1 MSAGPQLD
9 PGADA
14 PAPPDATAWTKRP
27 EGGGRFAIW
36 LIRTI
41 ALKLGRFPSRLLLWP
56 ITLYFYLRRGPERRA
71 SRAYLA
77 RVLPHRPR
85 WTDVARH
92 LHVFASTILDRVF
105 MLTEQFRRF
114 DIRTHGLEELH
125 RVLDPGRGAILLGA
139 HVGSFEALRV
149 LSLERPDILVRA
161 VLDTGQNPAITA
173 MLDALNPKIAST
185 VIDASQE
192 GTAIVLAIKEECERN
207 AVVTLL
213 GDRARPGE
221 PAVPVRF
228 LGDVAH
234 FPASPW
240 LIAAALRTPVV
251 LCFGMYRGGKRY
263 DLYFEK
269 FADLVDVP
277 RRERQA
283 ALTRYMQAYAERLAH
298 HLRDAPYNWF
308 NFYDFWRPHAS
319 TTAASLPARPAA
331 ADGAGSSA
339 RA

>member
-1 MSAGPQLD
+1 MSEPAHTPEV
-9 PGADA
+9 A
-14 PAPPDATAWTKRP
+14 PADATAWTKRP
-27 EGGGRFAIW
+27 EGGGRFAIG

-41 ALKLGRFPSRLLLWP
+41 ALKLGRWPSRLLLWP
-56 ITLYFYLRRGPERRA
+56 ITLYFLARRGPERRA

-77 RVLPHRPR
+77 RVLPRRPR
-85 WTDVARH
+85 LWDAARH

-105 MLTEQFRRF
+105 MLTDQFRQF

-125 RVLDPGRGAILLGA
+125 RALDPGRGAILLGA

-173 MLDALNPKIAST
+173 MLDALNPTIAAT
-185 VIDASQE
+185 VIDASQD
-192 GTAIVLAIKEECERN
+192 GTAIVLAIKEACERN

-221 PAVPVRF
+221 PAVPVHF
-228 LGDVAH
+228 LGDTAH

-251 LCFGMYRGGKRY
+251 LCFGMYRGGRSY

-269 FADLVDVP
+269 FADVIEVP

-283 ALTRYMQAYAERLAH
+283 ALARYMQAYAERLAH
-298 HLRDAPYNWF
+298 HLRGAPYNWF
-308 NFYDFWRPHAS
+308 NFYDFWRPHAQ
-319 TTAASLPARPAA
+319 TTAVPVAARAA
-331 ADGAGSSA
+331 AAGDRAGGAAGA
-339 RA
+339 

>member
-1 MSAGPQLD
+1 VS
-9 PGADA
+9 
-14 PAPPDATAWTKRP
+14 APPDDATAWTKRP

-41 ALKLGRFPSRLLLWP
+41 ALKLGRWPARALLWP
-56 ITLYFYLRRGPERRA
+56 ITLYF
-71 SRAYLA
+71 LA
-77 RVLPHRPR
+77 RVLPHSPR
-85 WTDVARH
+85 FVDVLRH
-92 LHVFASTILDRVF
+92 VHAFASVILDRVF

-114 DIRTHGLEELH
+114 DIRTHGLAELH
-125 RVLDPGRGAILLGA
+125 ESIDPGRGAILLGA

-149 LSLERPDILVRA
+149 LSLERPDIRVRA

-173 MLDALNPKIAST
+173 MLDALNPAIAAT
-185 VIDASQE
+185 VIDASQD

-228 LGDVAH
+228 LGDEAW

-240 LIAAALRTPVV
+240 LIAAALRVPVV
-251 LCFGMYRGGKRY
+251 LCFGLYRGGNRY
-263 DLYFEK
+263 DLYFER
-269 FADLVDVP
+269 FSEHVEIP

-283 ALTRYMQAYAERLAH
+283 ALARHVQAYADRLAH
-298 HLRDAPYNWF
+298 HVRSAPCNWF
-308 NFYDFWRPHAS
+308 NFYDFWRPHAP
-319 TTAASLPARPAA
+319 TTASLPARAVA
-331 ADGAGSSA
+331 GDGAGGAA

>member
-1 MSAGPQLD
+1 VSHEA
-9 PGADA
+9 
-14 PAPPDATAWTKRP
+14 PDATAWTKRP

-41 ALKLGRFPSRLLLWP
+41 ALKLGRWPARLLLWP
-56 ITLYFYLRRGPERRA
+56 ITLYFFMRRAPERRA

-77 RVLPHRPR
+77 RVLSHRPG
-85 WTDVARH
+85 WIDVARH

-105 MLTEQFRRF
+105 MLTEHFRRYF

-125 RVLDPGRGAILLGA
+125 RALDSGRGAILLGA

-149 LSLERPDILVRA
+149 LSLERPDIVVRA
-161 VLDTGQNPAITA
+161 VLDTGQNPAITE
-173 MLDALNPKIAST
+173 MLNALNPAIAQT
-185 VIDASQE
+185 VIDASQD
-192 GTAIVLAIKEECERN
+192 GTAIVLAIKEAVERN

-221 PAVPVRF
+221 PAVPVHF

-269 FADLVDVP
+269 FADLIEVP

-298 HLRDAPYNWF
+298 HLRGAPFNWF
-308 NFYDFWRPHAS
+308 NFYDFWRPHAP
-319 TTAASLPARPAA
+319 TTPASVPARAAA
-331 ADGAGSSA
+331 ADGAGSAGGAA